1 MCSQAIF
8 QRNSDGVFHT
18 KILEDQPKI
27 PWIEVDP
34 LNPDFDRFPEYQNAH
49 PLKLRLNAGDVLYL
63 PSLWFHHLQQSQG
76 CIAVNFWYDM
86 EFDCKFNY
94 FNLIKNLS
102 SLLKN

>member
-1 MCSQAIF
+1 MCSQAIY

-18 KILEDQPKI
+18 KILKDQPKI